1 MKNNLLFSVVIP
13 TYNRVHI
20 IEETIRSVQN
30 QTYANWEC
38 IVVDD
43 GSTDNTESIINK
55 MSQLDHRIKYIYQKN
70 AERSNARNNGI
81 KNSQGEYICFLDSDD
96 YYLPNHLELLKI
108 NIEQNEKPKGL
119 FFVNHLILSEE
130 IEQKVESLI
139 YNNSIDYFVQNS
151 TIPVRVCIHKDVLK
165 TNQFDPEIVIV
176 EDSVLWTQIAL
187 NYPIFHIQEHTVVY
201 RWYYDNSVN
210 IKNNCFLPR
219 LKGLKIL
226 FQDEK
231 LKKVYPIKKQKI
243 AISNCYYGIA
253 KHYSFKRNF
262 IKMVQNIV
270 ISLFLDI
277 KCKQNKAKIYMIY
290 EYFR

>member
-1 MKNNLLFSVVIP
+1 ML
-13 TYNRVHI
+13 
-20 IEETIRSVQN
+20 E
-30 QTYANWEC
+30 NWEC
-38 IVVDD
+38 IVIDD
-43 GSTDNTESIINK
+43 GSTDNTKEIVEEISSEDVRVK
-55 MSQLDHRIKYIYQKN
+55 YFYQLN
-70 AERSNARNNGI
+70 AERSAARNLGI
-81 KNSQGEYICFLDSDD
+81 KYASGEYICFLDSDD
-96 YYLPNHLELLKI
+96 YYLSNHLEVLKEYI
-108 NIEQNEKPKGL
+108 KKNNNPKGL
-119 FFVNHLILSEE
+119 FFVNHLMLSEGT
-130 IEQKVESLI
+130 EQKVESLT

-165 TNQFDPEIVIV
+165 TNQFDPRIVIV

-201 RWYYDNSVN
+201 RWHDDNSVN

-226 FQDEK
+226 FQDEN
-231 LKKVYPIKKQKI
+231 LKRVYSIKKQRI

-253 KHYSFKRNF
+253 KHYAFKRKF
-262 IKMVQNIV
+262 FKMVQNI
-270 ISLFLDI
+270 ILSLILDL

>member
-1 MKNNLLFSVVIP
+1 MPFFSIIIPSFNRANL
-13 TYNRVHI
+13 
-20 IEETIRSVQN
+20 IEKTVESVQK
-30 QTYANWEC
+30 QSFTNWEC
-38 IVVDD
+38 LVVDD
-43 GSTDNTESIINK
+43 GSTDNTKNVVESISK
-55 MSQLDHRIKYIYQKN
+55 RDSRIKYIYQEN
-70 AERSNARNNGI
+70 AERSAARNFGI
-81 KNSQGEYICFLDSDD
+81 KFARGEFICFLDSDD

-108 NIEQNEKPKGL
+108 NIEQNENPKGL
-119 FFVNHLILSEE
+119 FFVNHLMLNEG
-130 IEQKVESLI
+130 IERKVESLT

-151 TIPVRVCIHKDVLK
+151 TIPVRVCIHKDVLI
-165 TNQFDPEIVIV
+165 TNQFDPRIVIV

-187 NYPIFHIQEHTVVY
+187 NYPVFHIQEHTVVY
-201 RWYYDNSVN
+201 RWHDDNSVN